1 MKRTLCAVPLLLLA
15 SAADADP
22 AYTVT
27 NMTCKAV
34 QAAVESSGSAI
45 LHYRSRSNPGLP
57 LYSRYVSDA
66 SYCDSRTTIAY
77 GSVPTADNKSCS
89 VKKCIAAY

>member
-1 MKRTLCAVPLLLLA
+1 MKKMLYAVPMLLLA
-15 SAADADP
+15 SAASADP

-34 QAAVESSGSAI
+34 QAAVNSSGSAI
-45 LHYRSRSNPGLP
+45 LHYRSKSNAGVT

-66 SYCDSRTTIAY
+66 SYCDSRTTIAF
-77 GSVPTADNKSCS
+77 GSVPTKDNKSCP
-89 VKKCIAAY
+89 VKKCISAY